1 MSGNYWSWLLKRF
14 PKKGKFQPVKHLPD
28 GKLMQSCSELSMAK
42 YSMKV
47 FSESVSLLSD
57 CSLICLLT
65 HSSTSRHSEPWFIND
80 ISSFD
85 WFSTSILAQ
94 YSVSRLLLF
103 TISANWTNGRKCVK
117 ILGKKKKQE
126 RTFWVIKVS
135 ICWIKSLFLAI
146 PGKDRTSM
154 QLSTVICLIRWLP
167 QILTTRSIFRRFAA
181 RKTAFTCRNRSNKT
195 TQKCKFLTIT
205 WVYLTISLAV

>member
-117 ILGKKKKQE
+117 ILGKKKTRAYILGDKGVDLLDKVLVPGDSWQ
-126 RTFWVIKVS
+126 RPHFNAVIHGDMLNQVIAANLDHS
-135 ICWIKSLFLAI
+135 VHLQAIC
-146 PGKDRTSM
+146 R
-154 QLSTVICLIRWLP
+154 
-167 QILTTRSIFRRFAA
+167 
-181 RKTAFTCRNRSNKT
+181 
-195 TQKCKFLTIT
+195 
-205 WVYLTISLAV
+205 